1 MGSASLALVDK
12 IVSKS
17 VGFTAKR
24 ALTRFTLLA
33 KILIASSNGNAVLA
47 EQAEKQ
53 DAMSEGRQSRQM
65 MGSGFAEAGN
75 AAALRAVD
83 CA

>member
-1 MGSASLALVDK
+1 M
-12 IVSKS
+12 KS
-17 VGFTAKR
+17 GGFTAKR

-65 MGSGFAEAGN
+65 MGSGFAICLVLCYTLPFSLNNRDVNIVE
-75 AAALRAVD
+75 
-83 CA
+83 